1 MRPIESFDRMENVG
15 GIAWR
20 TPIAIPH
27 SKIQMD
33 DATSLDALLP
43 GPQGPQSQ
51 PPVIP
56 MPSIPSP
63 GHSAMAPSFKPSL
76 PAMRWMASSASLY
89 ISFFL
94 AAVIISLSTPRQ
106 LLLQYVPNAYTG
118 SGVVSWTG
126 AGVLG
131 IAAVV
136 IANFLNGFLGQIL
149 G

>member
-1 MRPIESFDRMENVG
+1 
-15 GIAWR
+15 
-20 TPIAIPH
+20 
-27 SKIQMD
+27 MD
-33 DATSLDALLP
+33 DSTSLDALLN
-43 GPQGPQSQ
+43 PQGPQSQ
-51 PPVIP
+51 PPIMP
-56 MPSIPSP
+56 MPSNQAP
-63 GHSAMAPSFKPSL
+63 GYSTMAPSFKPTL

-94 AAVIISLSTPRQ
+94 AAVIISLSIPRN

-131 IAAVV
+131 VGAV
-136 IANFLNGFLGQIL
+136 IITHLLNGFISSIL

>member
-1 MRPIESFDRMENVG
+1 
-15 GIAWR
+15 
-20 TPIAIPH
+20 
-27 SKIQMD
+27 MD
-33 DATSLDALLP
+33 DSTSLDALLNAT
-43 GPQGPQSQ
+43 PQGPQSQ

-56 MPSIPSP
+56 MPSIPAPGYSSTSP
-63 GHSAMAPSFKPSL
+63 TFKPTL

-94 AAVIISLSTPRQ
+94 AAVIISLSMPRN

-118 SGVVSWTG
+118 SGVVSFTG

-131 IAAVV
+131 VAAVV
-136 IANFLNGFLGQIL
+136 IANVINGFLSGFL